1 MTLLSSILLYLVAP
15 LMAVL
20 AYLHYSVVLE
30 EAERLRTKCNADY
43 EPARLTGAL
52 HQGRGGG
59 MECISGSEG
68 RRL

>member
-30 EAERLRTKCNADY
+30 EAERFRTKCNADY
-43 EPARLTGAL
+43 EPAQTDRSPSSRPGW
-52 HQGRGGG
+52 RN
-59 MECISGSEG
+59 
-68 RRL
+68 